1 MRPLRMIFTF
11 SLLLLVVN
19 SSSAQ
24 RKGQRINRFSL
35 GATYGQI
42 VSSDYKIGY
51 LAGFT
56 NSRPLLLNRLQR
68 RNGNPLLYINWGLSL
83 FSTGGKNVTRIQD
96 DTVFIPGNT
105 ASLMYAA
112 LPLSIDLNIYNSRSS
127 GQVKSS
133 NNSFISLVGGAQF
146 AYAIKSSMSG
156 AGDYKSHT
164 SPYDLQWFAGIRLL
178 GTVNGISLD
187 LDYYKGTGPVYSYDK
202 ASRNQFFVL
211 KLTLNRMESGCS
223 TSNRK
228 RGHLFA
234 V

>member
-1 MRPLRMIFTF
+1 
-11 SLLLLVVN
+11 
-19 SSSAQ
+19 
-24 RKGQRINRFSL
+24 
-35 GATYGQI
+35 
-42 VSSDYKIGY
+42 
-51 LAGFT
+51 
-56 NSRPLLLNRLQR
+56 
-68 RNGNPLLYINWGLSL
+68 LLYINWGLSL
-83 FSTGGKNVTRIQD
+83 FSTGGKNVTRIQN
-96 DTVFIPGNT
+96 DTVFIPGNA

-112 LPLSIDLNIYNSRSS
+112 FPLSIDLNIYNSRSS

-146 AYAIKSSMSG
+146 AYALQSKMSG
-156 AGDYKSHT
+156 AGDYKSQT
-164 SPYDLQWFAGIRLL
+164 SPYDIQWFAGIRLL

-187 LDYYKGTGPVYSYDK
+187 FDYYKGTGPVYTYDK